1 MLEDVGRCWKIG
13 LKPGKINSLTRGS
26 STNESQV
33 TSPSLIFHLVNFAN
47 VSNYRNGTVLLE
59 RTLPCQM
66 WLQMAVHLALVWASS
81 GWFSTS
87 CGHAQHQNSQ
97 NPQCSGQIEKYVFFV
112 RLAKYI
118 QIQSPWFECRS
129 ANLIQFKDNFGNY
142 QWPIPLTENKNVKKG
157 SIVKGHVYQFYHTL
171 THTKH
176 HILDIQ
182 PESSGL
188 CCFSLTLRPG
198 TRENSGELDKY
209 LTARDYSC
217 GFLHIDVVDNVGR
230 CWKMLEDWSETR
242 EN

>member
-1 MLEDVGRCWKIG
+1 MGLYFSSGHCHVKCGCKWLCTLHLSEPLLAGSQPRVDAPNIKILKIHNAVGR
-13 LKPGKINSLTRGS
+13 L
-26 STNESQV
+26 
-33 TSPSLIFHLVNFAN
+33 
-47 VSNYRNGTVLLE
+47 RNI
-59 RTLPCQM
+59 C
-66 WLQMAVHLALVWASS
+66 
-81 GWFSTS
+81 
-87 CGHAQHQNSQ
+87 
-97 NPQCSGQIEKYVFFV
+97 FFD

>member
-1 MLEDVGRCWKIG
+1 MWLRLCTLHLSEPLAGSQPRVHAPNIKILKIHNAVGR
-13 LKPGKINSLTRGS
+13 L
-26 STNESQV
+26 
-33 TSPSLIFHLVNFAN
+33 
-47 VSNYRNGTVLLE
+47 SNMIICFF
-59 RTLPCQM
+59 CQ
-66 WLQMAVHLALVWASS
+66 
-81 GWFSTS
+81 T
-87 CGHAQHQNSQ
+87 
-97 NPQCSGQIEKYVFFV
+97 GQIHPNTISMVWMSICQLNS
-112 RLAKYI
+112 RIILATISDLFHSLKTRT
-118 QIQSPWFECRS
+118 WR
-129 ANLIQFKDNFGNY
+129 
-142 QWPIPLTENKNVKKG
+142 KG
-157 SIVKGHVYQFYHTL
+157 PSSKVMSISSITHY
-171 THTKH
+171 HTKH